1 MTDEEL
7 KALVASLAE
16 AQKKTDEQMNHTDQ
30 QMKRTGEQL
39 KRTGEQLKRTEEL
52 IRLNAISQKETKEQM
67 KRADEQFKRTDEQ
80 FKRTDEQ
87 FKRTDEQFKRT
98 DEQFK
103 RTDEQFKRTDEQ
115 LKRTDEQ
122 LKRTDE
128 QLKRTDEQLKRTDE
142 KLERIGITVGN
153 IGQNQGDVAEE
164 FFLHSLM
171 KDNRLGSI
179 RFDDVVKNMEKHRGR
194 IHEEYDLV
202 MTNGNAIGI
211 VEVKYKA
218 HIKDLDKLDR
228 KMKHFKPLF
237 PIYESFRQ
245 YGAIAAFHINED
257 AKQEALERGYF
268 VLQRSGDLVHTE
280 SAENLAVL

>member
-30 QMKRTGEQL
+30 QMKQTGEQL

-80 FKRTDEQ
+80 F
-87 FKRTDEQFKRT
+87 
-98 DEQFK
+98 
-103 RTDEQFKRTDEQ
+103 
-115 LKRTDEQ
+115 
-122 LKRTDE
+122 KRTDE

-257 AKQEALERGYF
+257 AKQEALDRGYF

>member
-39 KRTGEQLKRTEEL
+39 KRTEEL

-67 KRADEQFKRTDEQ
+67 KRA
-80 FKRTDEQ
+80 
-87 FKRTDEQFKRT
+87 DEQFKRT